1 MLLLLYILPDRL
13 FLHFEQIDAHIQSI
27 WWQEPFLEDIFLSL
41 PGECVSHQLLHS
53 FQLFCF
59 FNASD
64 GLLLS
69 LSRLALDLWTPTC
82 DRTALDWGAIA
93 TFLICVVGRKVVVFA
108 VIVNDRRAGISVTLS
123 PLIGILL
130 HFGESAMTVLVNI
143 EAGLTVTGEF
153 FAGAGALGVEVSRT
167 VTINA
172 EVYFSH
178 GRWFQPLWHF
188 IRIDLIAVEY
198 LQRALFRI
206 LAQTDHTT
214 SQLVIKLST

>member
-13 FLHFEQIDAHIQSI
+13 FLHLEQIDAHIQSI

-59 FNASD
+59 FNASY
-64 GLLLS
+64 GLFFS

-82 DRTALDWGAIA
+82 DRTALDRGAIA
-93 TFLICVVGRKVVVFA
+93 TLFICNDGRLVIVFA

-130 HFGESAMTVLVNI
+130 HFGEPAMTVLVHI

-153 FAGAGALGVEVSRT
+153 FARAGALGVEVPRT
-167 VTINA
+167 VTIDA

-178 GRWFQPLWHF
+178 GRWFKPLWHF

-206 LAQTDHTT
+206 LAQTDHTA
-214 SQLVIKLST
+214 SQLVIKLAS